1 MSSQLLSLH
10 SVRTAI
16 SYCCCLYESC
26 AKCVSLA
33 ADVVV
38 TKHITVIDLITQL
51 LCSLPTALVVQI
63 EQLVGCV
70 CVCVCPDNKFCIR

>member
-1 MSSQLLSLH
+1 
-10 SVRTAI
+10 
-16 SYCCCLYESC
+16 
-26 AKCVSLA
+26 VSLA

-63 EQLVGCV
+63 
-70 CVCVCPDNKFCIR
+70 